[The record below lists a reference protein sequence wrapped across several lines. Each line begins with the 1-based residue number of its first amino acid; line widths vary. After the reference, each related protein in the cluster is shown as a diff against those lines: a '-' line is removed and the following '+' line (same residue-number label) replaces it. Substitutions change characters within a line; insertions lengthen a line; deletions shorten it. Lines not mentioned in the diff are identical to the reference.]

1 MRQAIDQ
8 FQIVDFIVE
17 LVAVLVVDLHSLW
30 NVAFEVTPNEDVFS
44 HLLVVNA
51 DAAIS
56 FSVDC
61 PIAARSGALNSL

>member
-30 NVAFEVTPNEDVFS
+30 DVAFEVTPNEDVFP
-44 HLLVVNA
+44 HQFVVDANA
-51 DAAIS
+51 
-56 FSVDC
+56 SV
-61 PIAARSGALNSL
+61 ALTVN